1 MAHKNRDFE
10 MTNLKSQLE
19 SLLFISGD
27 PLGIAKIR
35 RILGNAVSED
45 EITASI
51 KDLQAEYAERGI
63 RIFLK
68 DGMVQMVS
76 SPENASLVASLVKSH
91 MAEELTP
98 AALETL
104 AAICYREPISKADI
118 DELRGVN
125 SIFSLRSLLMRGLIE
140 KTKEHTMPHY
150 RTTLDF
156 LKKLG
161 IEDVKDLPDYNEL
174 SKHS

>member
-1 MAHKNRDFE
+1 LSI
-10 MTNLKSQLE
+10 T
-19 SLLFISGD
+19 
-27 PLGIAKIR
+27 KIR
-35 RILGNAVSED
+35 RVLGDAISD
-45 EITASI
+45 TEIVAAI
-51 KDLQAEYAERGI
+51 KELQAGYAKRGI
-63 RIFLK
+63 RVLLK
-68 DGMVQMVS
+68 DGMAQMVS
-76 SPENASLVASLVKSH
+76 SPENAPLVASLVKSH

-104 AAICYREPISKADI
+104 AAICYREPIAKADI

-140 KTKEHTMPHY
+140 KTKEHGVPHY

-161 IEDVKDLPDYNEL
+161 IESVHDLPNYDEL